1 LLSKTF
7 LLFYENIM
15 TTIQQIIDNNL
26 SLTRSQLK
34 ADKALVIEIQTK
46 LANLGF
52 YPGGG
57 WIDGDL
63 GGVSSFSWKGLIDFC
78 TRIGNIS
85 IPSND
90 PAIDLS
96 IAEKLRDT
104 LQVDSILVD
113 VKNTSATL
121 NKLKKIQDAQLL
133 FHPSRGVTDENAGF
147 LARTINKSPI
157 QKLINNYP
165 TSLEQKPD
173 GTSIISYG
181 DSVTLAT
188 GVTVNF
194 SDYPD
199 RGNKPTIDNTSL
211 NFLASNISHA
221 CVCVGSFKDSNSPI
235 KTHWLGKNAFQPEQ
249 MLSATKFIGVLNAV
263 CQINEKFPNT
273 DVDDCTIEPSN
284 PRYRFNALVEDMVSY
299 QENFGHSNRIG
310 AMFKRFTERQ
320 ELEKW
325 IKDRTGSTGI
335 EFRGGY
341 GQDFPPLI
349 DNPIIKDTTTGQ
361 PVLSFSNLGA
371 MGNNLVSTYDLV
383 RLISM
388 LGWHLHLAPTARL
401 PSAQWKSLE
410 SVVRAMG
417 NDTARYVDVALET
430 LGIVKVISEPVIISK
445 VGWGTSSMTYA
456 AFVKFI
462 DRRTTPGKLRTFALA
477 LRCPT
482 PNVNTSR
489 DTHLAAAVTE
499 IVRRIFTEELA

>member
-1 LLSKTF
+1 
-7 LLFYENIM
+7 M
-15 TTIQQIIDNNL
+15 TTLKQIIDNNS
-26 SLTRSQLK
+26 SLTRSQFK

-85 IPSND
+85 ISSNNV
-90 PAIDLS
+90 AIDSS
-96 IAEKLRDT
+96 IAKKLRDT
-104 LQVDSILVD
+104 LQVNSILAD

-121 NKLKKIQDAQLL
+121 SKLKKIQDAQLL
-133 FHPSRGVTDENAGF
+133 FHPSSGVTDENAGF

-173 GTSIISYG
+173 GTSIISDG
-181 DSVTLAT
+181 DSFTLAT

-194 SDYPD
+194 SDYPN
-199 RGNKPTIDNTSL
+199 RGEKPTIDNTGL

-221 CVCVGSFKDSNSPI
+221 CVCVGSFKDSNSLI
-235 KTHWLGKNAFQPEQ
+235 KAHWLGKQAFKPEEF
-249 MLSATKFIGVLNAV
+249 LSATKIIGVLNTV
-263 CQINEKFPNT
+263 CQINENSIGI
-273 DVDDCTIEPSN
+273 DVDDCILEPSN
-284 PRYRFNALVEDMVSY
+284 PRLRFNDLVKDMVNYDEDFAS
-299 QENFGHSNRIG
+299 SNSIG

-320 ELEKW
+320 ILEEW
-325 IKDRTGSTGI
+325 IVEQTGNDLV

-341 GQDFPPLI
+341 GEPPLI
-349 DNPIIKDTTTGQ
+349 SNPKIRNTTNGSVILSAGDVGDT
-361 PVLSFSNLGA
+361 
-371 MGNNLVSTYDLV
+371 GNNSVSTYDLV

-388 LGWHLHLAPTARL
+388 LGWHLHLAPNATL

-417 NDTARYVDVALET
+417 NDTARYIDVALET
-430 LGIVKVISEPVIISK
+430 LGIVNVISEPVIISK
-445 VGWGTSSMTYA
+445 VGWGNSSMTYA
-456 AFVKFI
+456 AFVKFV

-477 LRCPT
+477 LRSPT

-489 DTHLAAAVTE
+489 DTNLAAAVTE

>member
-1 LLSKTF
+1 
-7 LLFYENIM
+7 M
-15 TTIQQIIDNNL
+15 TTLQQIIDNN
-26 SLTRSQLK
+26 SFLTRSQLK
-34 ADKALVIEIQTK
+34 LDKALVIEIQTK

-90 PAIDLS
+90 VAIDLS

-104 LQVDSILVD
+104 LQVDAILAD

-121 NKLKKIQDAQLL
+121 TKLKKIQDAQLL
-133 FHPSRGVTDENAGF
+133 FHPSRSVTSENAGF

-165 TSLEQKPD
+165 ASLEQRPD

-181 DSVTLAT
+181 DSFTLST

-199 RGNKPTIDNTSL
+199 RGDKPIIDNTGL

-221 CVCVGSFKDSNSPI
+221 CVCVGSFKDSNSSI
-235 KTHWLGKNAFQPEQ
+235 KTHWLGKQAFEPKEF
-249 MLSATKFIGVLNAV
+249 LSTTKIIGVLNTV
-263 CQINEKFPNT
+263 CQVNENSIGI
-273 DVDDCTIEPSN
+273 DVDDCVIEPSN
-284 PRYRFNALVEDMVSY
+284 PRLRFNALVKDMVNYDEDFAS
-299 QENFGHSNRIG
+299 SNSIG

-320 ELEKW
+320 ILEKW
-325 IKDRTGSTGI
+325 IIEQTGNDLV

-341 GQDFPPLI
+341 GESPLI
-349 DNPIIKDTTTGQ
+349 SNPKIRNTANGSI
-361 PVLSFSNLGA
+361 VLSAGDDGDT
-371 MGNNLVSTYDLV
+371 GNNSVSTYDLV

-388 LGWHLHLAPTARL
+388 LGWHLHLSPNSTL
-401 PSAQWKSLE
+401 PFAQWKSLE

-417 NDTARYVDVALET
+417 NDTARYIDVALET
-430 LGIVKVISEPVIISK
+430 LGIVNVVNEPVIISK
-445 VGWGTSSMTYA
+445 VGWGSSSMTYA
-456 AFVKFI
+456 AFVKFV
-462 DRRTTPGKLRTFALA
+462 DRRTNPGKLRTFALA

-482 PNVNTSR
+482 PNTNRAR
-489 DTHLAAAVTE
+489 DTNLAAAVTE
-499 IVRRIFTEELA
+499 IVRQIFTEELA